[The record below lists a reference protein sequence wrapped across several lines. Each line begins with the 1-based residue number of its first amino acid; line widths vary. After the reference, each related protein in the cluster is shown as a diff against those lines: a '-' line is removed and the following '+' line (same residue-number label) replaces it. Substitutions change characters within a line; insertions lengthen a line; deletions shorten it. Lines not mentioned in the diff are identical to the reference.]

1 MSQDPQKQ
9 AAKEITQRIDQAKSY
24 VLSVG
29 ETTVDIGV
37 SLLLLVLIGRSYGPG
52 GLGVY
57 SFLLSVFVI
66 VSFLAEF
73 GVGKY
78 VERELAVG
86 DRKDVQGLLSET
98 RGVILLSSLLGGLG
112 TLLLGKWIVGASLV
126 ARGAWPGFCV
136 LAVAVPLNLYSG
148 FQASVLHGR
157 GEHGTASRAG
167 LVKRLILLGS
177 VYLLS
182 GVRIRADLLVTAFI
196 FSEIAHIIL
205 VKRAVRMPSIAA
217 TLKKLGTAGTTI
229 RESLQ
234 YYFTHEGLRV
244 LFFVDFFILGF
255 FVSAVQEGSYAEA
268 SVLARLFLIIP
279 LGAAPLYRVRVYR
292 STSLDHER
300 IFADSRRT
308 AARFFSLHSV
318 IALVFLLYF
327 PDLLRTVF
335 KVQGDIP
342 VFFGIFSLLLPGLLL
357 FSSTVVLEPLF
368 NIGSREQ
375 GLNRIALRVFVV
387 NAFLN
392 FYLIPYA
399 GVYGAATATT
409 VSLVIYF
416 VLFVREIG
424 SKGDIPMKAYLL
436 SGALVYVAYHI
447 LDSVRI
453 PFLLVLLIIVTVL
466 PVMFWILGLYEQNT
480 ERTPR
485 PGSGQGTQ
493 NAGEDLQPQAGS

>member
-1 MSQDPQKQ
+1 MKRGFRIRTAQDVTKRIEG
-9 AAKEITQRIDQAKSY
+9 AKDY

-29 ETTVDIGV
+29 ESAVDIAV
-37 SLLLLVLIGRSYGPG
+37 SIGLLVLVGRAYGPE

-57 SFLLSVFVI
+57 SFLLSVFVL

-86 DRKDVQGLLSET
+86 IRKDVQGLLLET
-98 RGVILLSSLLGGLG
+98 RGVVLLSGLMGGLG
-112 TLLLGKWIVGASLV
+112 TLLLGDWIVGVSVV
-126 ARGAWPGFCV
+126 ARNAWPGFCV
-136 LAVAVPLNLYSG
+136 LAAAIPLNLYSG

-157 GEHGTASRAG
+157 GDHGVASRAG
-167 LVKRLILLGS
+167 LVKRLVLLGS

-182 GVRIRADLLVTAFI
+182 GARLRPDLLVTAFV
-196 FSEIAHIIL
+196 FSEMVHIL
-205 VKRAVRMPSIAA
+205 QVKRAVRMPSIIAS
-217 TLKKLGTAGTTI
+217 LKKLRAAGATI
-229 RESLQ
+229 RESMR

-255 FVSAVQEGSYAEA
+255 FVSAAQEGSYAEA

-292 STSLDHER
+292 SRDTDHER
-300 IFADSRRT
+300 IFVDSRRT
-308 AARFFSLHSV
+308 AARFFTLHSV
-318 IALVFLLYF
+318 VALAFLLYF
-327 PDLLRTVF
+327 PYVLRAVF

-342 VFFGIFSLLLPGLLL
+342 IFFRIFSLLLPGLLL
-357 FSSTVVLEPLF
+357 FSSTVVLEPLL
-368 NIGSREQ
+368 NIGSGEQ
-375 GLNRIALRVFVV
+375 GLNSIALRVFVL

-399 GVYGAATATT
+399 GVFGAATATT

-416 VLFVREIG
+416 VLFARGLG

-447 LDSVRI
+447 LESARI
-453 PFLLVLLIIVTVL
+453 PFLLVISLIVVVL
-466 PVMFWILGLYEQNT
+466 PVMFGMVGLYEQNA

-493 NAGEDLQPQAGS
+493 NAE